1 MKKNVFTRVMSIV
14 LTIVPLI
21 SIAQTVHNVTVGPG
35 MTYTPASLSIN
46 QGDIV
51 SWTSLGGTHD
61 VNFALNS
68 ITGESFENPAEVL
81 SLPIQGAGEMGSIT
95 FDVPGTYNYD
105 CSVGSHALMG
115 MVGSVSVIQ
124 NVDQDL
130 SSQTER
136 NEELPETE
144 QRSGEE
150 SPVGL
155 RRTTKKTKPPEFLN
169 YTKLGGEV
177 SAINADLQIDCTNY
191 DSFRNLKPTL
201 RSPLP
206 SYQYYN
212 NFWNYYPYAYVYPT
226 YGGYY

>member
-68 ITGESFENPAEVL
+68 ITGESFDNPAEVL
-81 SLPIQGAGEMGSIT
+81 SLPVQGAGEMGTIT

-105 CSVGSHALMG
+105 CSVGSHAAMG

-124 NVDQDL
+124 NIDQDL
-130 SSQTER
+130 ASIANCGDFEEGNNPAWAHILTATTVADGSSSQ
-136 NEELPETE
+136 ELKH
-144 QRSGEE
+144 
-150 SPVGL
+150 L
-155 RRTTKKTKPPEFLN
+155 L
-169 YTKLGGEV
+169 
-177 SAINADLQIDCTNY
+177 
-191 DSFRNLKPTL
+191 
-201 RSPLP
+201 
-206 SYQYYN
+206 
-212 NFWNYYPYAYVYPT
+212 
-226 YGGYY
+226 

>member
-1 MKKNVFTRVMSIV
+1 MESESDESEVEQGLEPGTIERLKTMVPDPVTHRNVNQD
-14 LTIVPLI
+14 L
-21 SIAQTVHNVTVGPG
+21 
-35 MTYTPASLSIN
+35 SLDN
-46 QGDIV
+46 QP
-51 SWTSLGGTHD
+51 
-61 VNFALNS
+61 
-68 ITGESFENPAEVL
+68 ENEEVL
-81 SLPIQGAGEMGSIT
+81 NTA
-95 FDVPGTYNYD
+95 
-105 CSVGSHALMG
+105 
-115 MVGSVSVIQ
+115 Q

-155 RRTTKKTKPPEFLN
+155 RRTTRKTKPPEFLN

>member
-1 MKKNVFTRVMSIV
+1 MVPDPVTHRNVNQD
-14 LTIVPLI
+14 L
-21 SIAQTVHNVTVGPG
+21 
-35 MTYTPASLSIN
+35 SLDN
-46 QGDIV
+46 QP
-51 SWTSLGGTHD
+51 
-61 VNFALNS
+61 
-68 ITGESFENPAEVL
+68 ENEEVL
-81 SLPIQGAGEMGSIT
+81 NTA
-95 FDVPGTYNYD
+95 
-105 CSVGSHALMG
+105 
-115 MVGSVSVIQ
+115 Q

-155 RRTTKKTKPPEFLN
+155 RRTTRKTKPPEFLN

-212 NFWNYYPYAYVYPT
+212 NF
-226 YGGYY
+226 